1 VPRHHRSPTGE
12 GSLSEGMR
20 HATLRHNQMVGELAA
35 LQVVVSSATESALG
49 CSPNDTIHVEVVGEL
64 VTEFQKLEEWH
75 PRLERLAMRIY
86 DLLLGPPPDW
96 PIVWMK
102 P

>member
-1 VPRHHRSPTGE
+1 
-12 GSLSEGMR
+12 
-20 HATLRHNQMVGELAA
+20 MVGELAA
-35 LQVVVSSATESALG
+35 LRVVVSSATESALG